1 MIIKLV
7 HGKSRKL
14 VSLSVSLLFPYCL
27 SCVLRIMTSLSFRR
41 STFCVVFISAPRV
54 TINLAVS
61 IHVWFRRL
69 LWLLWGSEES
79 IVVLPYSLLLI
90 TQAPT
95 LLPNVMLLPVGT
107 AFAVRVTMDLHPVLC
122 PLATIGA

>member
-1 MIIKLV
+1 
-7 HGKSRKL
+7 
-14 VSLSVSLLFPYCL
+14 
-27 SCVLRIMTSLSFRR
+27 MTSLSFRR
-41 STFCVVFISAPRV
+41 STFCVVFISVLRAIAPRV

-122 PLATIGA
+122 PLATRGA